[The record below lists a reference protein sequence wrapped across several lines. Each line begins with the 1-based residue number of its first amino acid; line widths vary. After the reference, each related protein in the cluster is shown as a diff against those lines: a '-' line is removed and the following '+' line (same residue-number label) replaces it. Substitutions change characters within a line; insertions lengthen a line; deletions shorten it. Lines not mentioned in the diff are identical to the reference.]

1 MDDISKIIPNCE
13 YYEERRDVNM
23 GRKAVLSAVTD
34 KHLTKE
40 ELEEKQ
46 EQEAVLYTFE
56 PLNFTKVPIKL
67 DKIARK
73 EWKRLSEIVDSR
85 NLPLSELDRAIVT
98 NYCVY
103 VAISERAREQL
114 NVEPLT
120 IDGRKNQ
127 VVDVLNGAN
136 KELKSLA
143 SQLGLTIDSRMRIKN
158 PVAEP
163 EGADEFGDML
173 KAVNKS

>member
-1 MDDISKIIPNCE
+1 
-13 YYEERRDVNM
+13 M
-23 GRKAVLSAVTD
+23 GRKAVLSTVTD

-46 EQEAVLYTFE
+46 GQEAILYTFE
-56 PLNFTKVPIKL
+56 PLNFKKTPLKL
-67 DKIARK
+67 DNLARK
-73 EWKRLSEIVDSR
+73 EWKRLAEIVDSR
-85 NLPLSELDRAIVT
+85 NLPLSELDRAIVV

-103 VAISERAREQL
+103 VSISERAREQL
-114 NVEPLT
+114 NTEPLT

-127 VVDVLNGAN
+127 IVDVLNGAN

-158 PVAEP
+158 PTSEADSV
-163 EGADEFGDML
+163 DEFGDML
-173 KAVNKS
+173 NEANKNA

>member
-1 MDDISKIIPNCE
+1 MRKL
-13 YYEERRDVNM
+13 ERKEMPQV
-23 GRKAVLSAVTD
+23 GRKSVLSGVTD

-46 EQEAVLYTFE
+46 EMESVLYTFE
-56 PLNFTKVPIKL
+56 PLNFKKVPIKL

-73 EWKRLSEIVDSR
+73 EWKRLAEIVDNR

-103 VAISERAREQL
+103 VSISERAREQL
-114 NVEPLT
+114 NEEPLT
-120 IDGRKNQ
+120 VDGRKNQ
-127 VVDVLNGAN
+127 IVDVLNGAN

-158 PVAEP
+158 PIGEAE
-163 EGADEFGDML
+163 GTDEFGDMM
-173 KAVNKS
+173 KAVDKDA

>member
-1 MDDISKIIPNCE
+1 
-13 YYEERRDVNM
+13 M
-23 GRKAVLSAVTD
+23 GRKAVLSTVTD

-46 EQEAVLYTFE
+46 GQEAILYTFE
-56 PLNFTKVPIKL
+56 PLNFKKTPQKL
-67 DKIARK
+67 DNLARK
-73 EWKRLSEIVDSR
+73 EWKRLAEIVDSR
-85 NLPLSELDRAIVT
+85 NLPLSELDRAIVV

-103 VAISERAREQL
+103 VSISERAREQL
-114 NVEPLT
+114 NTEPLT

-127 VVDVLNGAN
+127 IVDVLNGAN

-158 PVAEP
+158 PTSEADSV
-163 EGADEFGDML
+163 DEFGDML
-173 KAVNKS
+173 NEANKNA